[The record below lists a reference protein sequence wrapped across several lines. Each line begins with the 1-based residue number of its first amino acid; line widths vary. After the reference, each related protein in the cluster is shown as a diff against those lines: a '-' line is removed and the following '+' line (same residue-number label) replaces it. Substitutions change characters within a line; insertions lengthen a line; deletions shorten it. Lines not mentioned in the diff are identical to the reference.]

1 VTDARP
7 TTTTSLRDSGADAL
21 ERAVASVTDDGMAEL
36 VASMVSISSPT
47 GEELDVA
54 NWIVSHLSEEGV
66 DSIVEQVGGR
76 EANAVGVLHGSGGG
90 PRLMVYAPLDSP
102 LAGNAAEDEPFV
114 GPDPRPDFLPRASRE
129 GGKVVGLGAENP
141 KAFAAC
147 GIAALEALARA
158 GVPLR
163 GDVELVLAGGSMPVG
178 QRPGMDRVVGHGAGI
193 TYHLDTAPKPDAA
206 IVIKPGWAAS
216 HEEVGISW
224 WCITVRGGFNYTGIR
239 HKAPYRNPIVAA
251 ARIVERLDAWFPE
264 YSAVNAAGFVAP
276 QGSVNAIRGGT
287 PERAAFIP
295 ATCEIDIDL
304 RVAPGHSQADV
315 EAQLAA
321 QLDALRADLP
331 DFEITLE
338 PRAFMPGGHT
348 DPEHE
353 IVRAVVRQWE
363 AVEGKPH
370 APLAAQSGATD
381 AAAIREA
388 GIPTARIGLPQAST
402 PNPYP
407 GFSMGQADP
416 EAMRRLT
423 QLLIRVIVDADQHVP
438 GGHASTTSTS
448 SQPQG

>member
-1 VTDARP
+1 
-7 TTTTSLRDSGADAL
+7 
-21 ERAVASVTDDGMAEL
+21 
-36 VASMVSISSPT
+36 MVSIPSPT

-54 NWIVSHLSEEGV
+54 RWIVARMKRAGIDARVEEV
-66 DSIVEQVGGR
+66 ADRQ
-76 EANAVGVLHGSGGG
+76 ANAVGVVHGSGVG

-102 LAGNAAEDEPFV
+102 LAGEAAEDEPFV
-114 GPDPRPDFLPRASRE
+114 GTNPRPDFVARASRE
-129 GGKVVGLGAENP
+129 NGKVVGLGAENP

-163 GDVELVLAGGSMPVG
+163 GEVELILAGGSMPVG
-178 QRPGMDRVVGHGAGI
+178 VRPGMDRVVGHGEGI
-193 TYHLDTAPKPDAA
+193 RFHLEHAPRPDAA

-224 WCITVRGGFNYTGIR
+224 WRITVRGAFNYTGIR
-239 HKAPYRNPIVAA
+239 HKAPFRNPIVGA

-264 YSAVNAAGFVAP
+264 YSAANAAGFVAP

-287 PERAAFIP
+287 AERAAFIP
-295 ATCEIDIDL
+295 ATCDIDLDL
-304 RVAPGHSQADV
+304 RVAPGHSQEDV
-315 EAQLAA
+315 RAQLAA
-321 QLDALRADLP
+321 QLDALRPEMA

-338 PRAFMPGGHT
+338 SRAFMPGGHT

-363 AVEGKPH
+363 AVEGRAH
-370 APLAAQSGATD
+370 APLPAQSGATD

-388 GIPTARIGLPQAST
+388 GIPTARIGLPAAAT

-423 QLLIRVIVDADQHVP
+423 QLLIRIIVDADRHVP
-438 GGHASTTSTS
+438 VAGTAPGSTAR
-448 SQPQG
+448 PAGA

>member
-1 VTDARP
+1 VTSVESKASTGSEGP
-7 TTTTSLRDSGADAL
+7 IAQAV
-21 ERAVASVTDDGMAEL
+21 ERAVASVTDAGMADL
-36 VASMVSISSPT
+36 VASMVDISSPT
-47 GEELDVA
+47 GEELELAQWVVA
-54 NWIVSHLSEEGV
+54 HLSGAGV
-66 DSIVEQVGGR
+66 DAQVEQLVDR
-76 EANAVGVLHGSGGG
+76 EANVVGVVHGRGSG

-102 LAGNAAEDEPFV
+102 LAGSAAEDEPFV
-114 GPDPRPDFLPRASRE
+114 GADPRPDFVPHATRE
-129 GGKVVGLGAENP
+129 AGKVVGLGAENP

-147 GIAALEALARA
+147 GVAALEALARA

-163 GDVELVLAGGSMPVG
+163 GDVELILAGGSMPVG

-193 TYHLDTAPKPDAA
+193 GYHLAHAPRPDAA

-216 HEEVGISW
+216 NEEVGISW
-224 WCITVRGGFNYTGIR
+224 WRITVRGGFNYTGIR

-251 ARIVERLDAWFPE
+251 ARVVEQLDAWFPQ
-264 YSAVNAAGFVAP
+264 YSAANAAGFVAP

-295 ATCEIDIDL
+295 ATCEIDLDL
-304 RVAPGHSQADV
+304 RVAPGVSADDV
-315 EAQLAA
+315 RS
-321 QLDALRADLP
+321 QLDSQLDLVRADLA

-338 PRAFMPGGHT
+338 QRAFMPGGHT

-363 AVEGKPH
+363 AVEGRDH
-370 APLAAQSGATD
+370 APLGAQSGATD

-388 GIPTARIGLPQAST
+388 GIPTARIGLPAPAT

-438 GGHASTTSTS
+438 AGSPTRS
-448 SQPQG
+448 